1 MPKHLKTHVFSRL
14 NSAISYFFA
23 TFRRFRSSHTGLR
36 CFVSDGDRL
45 AGKFA
50 AADIKKCPKLLRMC
64 NFCSTFVPD
73 L

>member
-1 MPKHLKTHVFSRL
+1 MPKYSKMHVFSRL
-14 NSAISYFFA
+14 NSTISYFLPP
-23 TFRRFRSSHTGLR
+23 SDVSDLHTQGVR
-36 CFVSDGDRL
+36 CFVPDGDQL

>member
-1 MPKHLKTHVFSRL
+1 MPRHLKTHVISRL
-14 NSAISYFFA
+14 NGAISYFLPPSDVSA
-23 TFRRFRSSHTGLR
+23 LHTRGV
-36 CFVSDGDRL
+36 CYFVPDGDRCG
-45 AGKFA
+45 GKFA